1 MAGYDPNDPYGI
13 NAYYGGDFS
22 TATPPKQEQMAADQ
36 TMVNDYYNRAG
47 LGGAAAPAPS
57 GGGSAPPAVRD
68 YAAEAEARAAALA
81 ESRLQT
87 ELQGARAALTEMLT
101 TYGLGSLA
109 GRVHEL
115 VGRNPNVNVIS
126 ENLRKTEEY
135 KTRFRGLVE
144 MHKKGITDINNEREY
159 LDLEADYRQ
168 VFREAGIKDYL
179 GVSGTQD
186 EYDSIATLV
195 GDYSVSVNE
204 VRNRVGDAQRVVA
217 ETPKGVK
224 DKLQEFY
231 GIDSTLMVEYAL
243 DNERT
248 QNKINSIANA
258 AIVGGY
264 SFAQGLDID
273 KNASELIAGVSGNDD
288 ISLRDLGQRIEQGV
302 SVRDATSRL
311 AELEGLDLSDSEAL
325 TAFSGTDAKTTK
337 KVKALQS
344 RERARFGGSAGIGQ
358 RALNDKNKI

>member
-1 MAGYDPNDPYGI
+1 MAELTQEQV
-13 NAYYGGDFS
+13 NAYYNNIVPANFDPFPTGLFNDQPVES
-22 TATPPKQEQMAADQ
+22 TAP
-36 TMVNDYYNRAG
+36 
-47 LGGAAAPAPS
+47 AAPAPS
-57 GGGSAPPAVRD
+57 GSGAPAVRD
-68 YAAEAEARAAALA
+68 YAKEARDAAAALS

-87 ELQGARAALTEMLT
+87 ELTGARAALTEMLT
-101 TYGLGSLA
+101 SYGMGSLA

-115 VGRNPNVNVIS
+115 VGRNPNVNVIA
-126 ENLRKTEEY
+126 ENLRKTDEY
-135 KTRFRGLVE
+135 KLRFKGLVE
-144 MHKKGITDINNEREY
+144 MHKRGITDISNEREY
-159 LDLEADYRQ
+159 LDLESDYRQ
-168 VFREAGIKDYL
+168 VFREAGLKDYL
-179 GVSGTQD
+179 GTSGTQD
-186 EYDSIATLV
+186 EYSNIAALV

-217 ETPKGVK
+217 DTPQGVK

-231 GIDSTLMVEYAL
+231 GIDSTVMVEFAL

-248 QNKINSIANA
+248 MNKVNAMSNA

-264 SFAQGLDID
+264 SFKQGLDID
-273 KNASELIAGVSGNDD
+273 KNAGELIAGISGNDD